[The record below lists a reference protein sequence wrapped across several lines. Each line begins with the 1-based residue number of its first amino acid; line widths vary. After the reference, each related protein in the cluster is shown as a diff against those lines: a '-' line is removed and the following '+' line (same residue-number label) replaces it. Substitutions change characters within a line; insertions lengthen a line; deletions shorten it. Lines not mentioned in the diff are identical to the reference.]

1 MEYTLQLTDEIALQK
16 DDLAT
21 YEGAAFTGEEYYLT
35 VPLEHSIHI
44 YGADFTFFTSC
55 TCPHAYAAI
64 CYDSINYCFWVKSDI
79 SSRCLFRVGFVPVGK
94 KGTE

>member
-1 MEYTLQLTDEIALQK
+1 MEYTLQLSDEIALQK

-44 YGADFTFFTSC
+44 YGADFTFFYVMHMS
-55 TCPHAYAAI
+55 TCL
-64 CYDSINYCFWVKSDI
+64 CGD
-79 SSRCLFRVGFVPVGK
+79 LL
-94 KGTE
+94 

>member
-44 YGADFTFFTSC
+44 YGADFTFLR
-55 TCPHAYAAI
+55 HAHVHMLMRRFAMI
-64 CYDSINYCFWVKSDI
+64 
-79 SSRCLFRVGFVPVGK
+79 P
-94 KGTE
+94 

>member
-44 YGADFTFFTSC
+44 YGADFTFFTS
-55 TCPHAYAAI
+55 
-64 CYDSINYCFWVKSDI
+64 
-79 SSRCLFRVGFVPVGK
+79 
-94 KGTE
+94 

>member
-35 VPLEHSIHI
+35 VPLEHPYLWGRFYIFYVMHMS
-44 YGADFTFFTSC
+44 
-55 TCPHAYAAI
+55 TCL
-64 CYDSINYCFWVKSDI
+64 CGD
-79 SSRCLFRVGFVPVGK
+79 LL
-94 KGTE
+94 